1 MRQIVREKR
10 EVKTFEMVPFSA
22 REFLLKKELC
32 SRADQLE
39 GDGLVE
45 MVQIGPFIDLSP
57 GPHIENISLLS
68 AFKIWPMQNTLEGLI
83 RMTGCAFS
91 SKEDLKKFLK
101 KFRAYSDTSHMASG
115 LSLGCWRIVDGQFV
129 WLSAGLK
136 KMRALIDIVRDSLFS
151 GALEVAFPDLESAIF
166 LRKALNKE
174 AGASVLAEIYEAPK
188 FPWDPDVGLLGG
200 DGGAQI
206 RVSCFAFSKEYEAKL
221 ISFLQMTSK
230 TLNIL
235 GFRYRLSLLGR
246 KRSDREV
253 QAFFEA
259 LPGQEVEMR
268 LDREVR
274 APRLEFLVEDNLGRN
289 WPAFSVEKIAEGFV
303 IKASVERLLALLLE
317 KSTCGSNLGEKLIN
331 GEQH

>member
-10 EVKTFEMVPFSA
+10 EIKSFEMVPFSA
-22 REFLLKKELC
+22 REFLLKKELY
-32 SRADQLE
+32 SRAEQLE

-68 AFKIWPMQNTLEGLI
+68 AFKIWPMQNTSEGLI
-83 RMTGCAFS
+83 RITGCAFS

-101 KFRAYSDTSHMASG
+101 KFRAYSDISHMASG
-115 LSLGCWRIVDGQFV
+115 QSLGYWRIVDGQFV

-136 KMRALIDIVRDSLFS
+136 RMRALVDVVRDSLFS
-151 GALEVAFPDLESAIF
+151 SALEVAFPDPESANF
-166 LRKALNKE
+166 LRKALSKE
-174 AGASVLAEIYEAPK
+174 AKASVLAEIYQEPNL
-188 FPWDPDVGLLGG
+188 PWNPDAGLLEG

-206 RVSCFAFSKEYEAKL
+206 LVSCFAFSKEYEAKL
-221 ISFLQMTSK
+221 ISFLQMTGK

-253 QAFFEA
+253 EAFLEA
-259 LPGQEVEMR
+259 LPDQEVEMQ
-268 LDREVR
+268 LDREAK

-289 WPAFSVEKIAEGFV
+289 WSAFSVEKVAEGFV

-317 KSTCGSNLGEKLIN
+317 KSTCGRT
-331 GEQH
+331 